1 MTNAEYF
8 GLCSRGIQLIFISC
22 NWDSSLARVALR
34 LNAKQ
39 ENLERW
45 KRLFYPS
52 TDKNLVLYVR
62 AEWLLIFTC
71 AHAKKATTWS
81 QIDLLFFLELLW
93 IATGDMDKKA
103 ERERE
108 RRDDVQP
115 RMEFNPGLYSIRLLC
130 MVLTKLAL
138 AR

>member
-81 QIDLLFFLELLW
+81 QIDLFIFFIITLDSDRRYGQESR
-93 IATGDMDKKA
+93 

-108 RRDDVQP
+108 KR
-115 RMEFNPGLYSIRLLC
+115 
-130 MVLTKLAL
+130 
-138 AR
+138 

>member
-52 TDKNLVLYVR
+52 TDKNLVLYVC

-81 QIDLLFFLELLW
+81 QIDLFIFFIITLDSDRRYGQESR
-93 IATGDMDKKA
+93 

-108 RRDDVQP
+108 E
-115 RMEFNPGLYSIRLLC
+115 MTCSPGWSLIQVSIVSAFC
-130 MVLTKLAL
+130 VWC
-138 AR
+138 